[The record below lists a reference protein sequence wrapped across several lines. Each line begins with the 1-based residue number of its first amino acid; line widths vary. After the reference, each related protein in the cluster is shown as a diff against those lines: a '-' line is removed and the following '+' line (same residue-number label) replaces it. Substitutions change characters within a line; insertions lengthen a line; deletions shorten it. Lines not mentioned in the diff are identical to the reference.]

1 VPRRNLT
8 GSWGESASKSVRLTP
23 EDRRTLRA
31 LASRWGCSGAE
42 AMRRALREAGQ
53 RELGAVDLE
62 GEG

>member
-1 VPRRNLT
+1 MPRRNLT